1 MMRSIMLFSC
11 VLLLTLPVMAQRKGY
26 GKKKPVS
33 FQKHYNEVLP
43 KAPQYKLSGWHFA
56 PGATYMLTP
65 FVYQNRVFD
74 ETDVSRFDARAR
86 GIGKPGL
93 YAEVG
98 RYRMLPYLPF
108 FEYLDYSISYKSLR
122 GSERANGQYVSVPA
136 EAPLSPLEQTE
147 GDFGFHY
154 AELNVNL
161 NHIWR
166 ISKYN
171 FIQHSIGVNGGY
183 AFLANQGGA
192 TVSPVTQLN
201 PGRINA
207 QLHYKLGWGIKM
219 RGNWLLIPSI
229 ETPILNV
236 WPFENG
242 RSSMGFFASRYRP
255 LIFSLR
261 FFFMRPANTMDCTP
275 VKTRE
280 GLMMPTDM
288 NKQQQMDQTK

>member
-1 MMRSIMLFSC
+1 MRSILLSLMVLFLCHS
-11 VLLLTLPVMAQRKGY
+11 LQAQKKGF

-33 FQKHYNEVLP
+33 FQKHYNELLP
-43 KAPQYKLSGWHFA
+43 KAPQYKLNGWHFA

-65 FVYQNRVFD
+65 FVYQDRVFD
-74 ETDVSRFDARAR
+74 ETDVYRFDARVR

-98 RYRMLPYLPF
+98 RYRMLPYMPF

-136 EAPLSPLEQTE
+136 EVPLLPMEDTK

-154 AELNVNL
+154 AELNFNL

-183 AFLANQGGA
+183 AFLPNQTGF
-192 TVSPVTQLN
+192 TVSAVAQDN
-201 PGRINA
+201 PGRWNA
-207 QLHYKLGWGIKM
+207 QLHYKLGFGIKM
-219 RGNWLLIPSI
+219 RGNWLLIPAI
-229 ETPILNV
+229 ETPILGA

-280 GLMMPTDM
+280 GLIMPTDM